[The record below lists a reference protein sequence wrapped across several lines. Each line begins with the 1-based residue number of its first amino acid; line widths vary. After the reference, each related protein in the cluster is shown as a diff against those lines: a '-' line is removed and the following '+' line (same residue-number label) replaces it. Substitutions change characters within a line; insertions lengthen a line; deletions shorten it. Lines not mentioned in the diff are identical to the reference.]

1 MGKVGS
7 YHHRKNEVGNDFL
20 LPLLPTAAL
29 AATHLAVRTGF
40 AGEASTTTNGDEAPN
55 SLPPLSSFTLPLL
68 SSVREIGKG
77 QLGLQDMGRD
87 GKGHPPDKEEGK
99 PRGQDLVTQK
109 VQGSTPRK

>member
-77 QLGLQDMGRD
+77 QLGLQDMGREMKRVTLQIRKKESQEARL
-87 GKGHPPDKEEGK
+87 GHTKG
-99 PRGQDLVTQK
+99 PRVDT
-109 VQGSTPRK
+109 T